1 MPSVRVR
8 ANRHGYL
15 AWRFYNIEGFGKDFQ
30 VGTTLTDEPANRR
43 LLEAHAEIMRHEMK
57 AGSFDFAARF
67 PTVAAEMR
75 TQDLGQSKEQRRTVR
90 EFATDVW
97 LPAKKPPLVRASRSR
112 DYRRHCSTYIFPAL
126 GTCPLEEV
134 NPQTLEEFRAMLIG
148 PKTGRFAIR
157 GAAFSGRALGL
168 KTARNVIDG
177 TLRAMWRDARVAD
190 RPNPFE
196 ALTWPRGMVRR
207 REPFTEDERDRITE
221 FFRTHPVLHHYFL
234 FVYLALWTGMR
245 PSELCGL
252 RRGDVDLVSG
262 RLTVS
267 VSRTNHQDNPTKTSM
282 STRCLDLDQHT
293 VALLNGR
300 WPSAARPDD
309 FLFVNTK
316 GRPIHAE
323 SFTKNHWKKAI
334 RALGIQDRAFYA
346 CRHTFI
352 SVSLTNG
359 MNPKFIAE
367 YCGTSLAMIEKHY
380 GRYIRN
386 DGRAQLALNR
396 KTATGTVPARAGKTG
411 QIEVTLGNASALD
424 EFGRPD
430 KLLLDQ

>member
-1 MPSVRVR
+1 MASVRVR

-15 AWRFYNIEGFGKDFQ
+15 AWRFYNVAGFGADFQ
-30 VGTTLTDEPANRR
+30 VGTDFRDEPDKRK

-57 AGSFDFAARF
+57 AGTFDFAARF
-67 PTVAAEMR
+67 PAVAAELSA
-75 TQDLGQSKEQRRTVR
+75 QGPSQPNEVRRTLQG
-90 EFATDVW
+90 FAEGVW

-134 NPQTLEEFRAMLIG
+134 NPQTLEDFRAMLIG
-148 PKTGRFAIR
+148 PKTDRFAVR
-157 GAAFSGRALGL
+157 GATLSGRALGL

-177 TLRAMWRDARVAD
+177 TLRAMWRDARIAD

-196 ALTWPRGMVRR
+196 ALTWPRGIVRR
-207 REPFTEDERDRITE
+207 REPFTEEERDQITE
-221 FFRTHPVLHHYFL
+221 FFRTHPVLCHYFL

-252 RRGDVDLVSG
+252 RLCDVDLVNG

-267 VSRTNHQDNPTKTSM
+267 VSRTNHEDNPTKTSM
-282 STRCLDLDQHT
+282 STRCLDLDEDT
-293 VALLNGR
+293 VVLLKAH
-300 WPSAARPDD
+300 WPENWHPND
-309 FLFVNTK
+309 FLFLNTE
-316 GRPIHAE
+316 GRPVHGE
-323 SFTKNHWKKAI
+323 SFTKNHWNGAI
-334 RALGIQDRAFYA
+334 RALGIRRRHFYA

-386 DGRAQLALNR
+386 DGQSQLALNR
-396 KTATGTVPARAGKTG
+396 KTATGTVPGRPGKFGQNRATTG
-411 QIEVTLGNASALD
+411 TASAL
-424 EFGRPD
+424 EESGQAAKP
-430 KLLLDQ
+430 LLDQ